1 MISVIMSTYK
11 EIINHLDKAI
21 DSILSQTIQEIEF
34 IIIVDDPT
42 NNTLIDYIQKKARE
56 DSRIHYFV
64 NDKNLGLAKSL
75 NKAIQLSSGE
85 YIARMDA
92 DDISY
97 LDRLESELKL
107 LKENDLDLVGCN
119 IVDIDEMGNILNS
132 KGSNF
137 PSSDKAIKLFLKT
150 NSAIPHPTW
159 LVKRELFFDLGMYKN
174 FPAAQDYEFL
184 TRVAL
189 SGKKFG
195 NIISPK
201 LNYRINTKGIS
212 FTKKKLQKT
221 IQYYVRYNYIR
232 GKETSLEDFYKFY
245 RSKEGKKKQENLR
258 KYYIHSEKLKNYL
271 RKKYYIKFLVEGIF
285 TFIFSQEARQVIYS
299 IWREKL
305 IKLYFGRNY

>member
-21 DSILSQTIQEIEF
+21 DSILNQTIQEIEF

-107 LKENDLDLVGCN
+107 LKEND
-119 IVDIDEMGNILNS
+119 
-132 KGSNF
+132 
-137 PSSDKAIKLFLKT
+137 
-150 NSAIPHPTW
+150 
-159 LVKRELFFDLGMYKN
+159 
-174 FPAAQDYEFL
+174 
-184 TRVAL
+184 
-189 SGKKFG
+189 
-195 NIISPK
+195 
-201 LNYRINTKGIS
+201 
-212 FTKKKLQKT
+212 
-221 IQYYVRYNYIR
+221 
-232 GKETSLEDFYKFY
+232 
-245 RSKEGKKKQENLR
+245 
-258 KYYIHSEKLKNYL
+258 
-271 RKKYYIKFLVEGIF
+271 
-285 TFIFSQEARQVIYS
+285 
-299 IWREKL
+299 
-305 IKLYFGRNY
+305 